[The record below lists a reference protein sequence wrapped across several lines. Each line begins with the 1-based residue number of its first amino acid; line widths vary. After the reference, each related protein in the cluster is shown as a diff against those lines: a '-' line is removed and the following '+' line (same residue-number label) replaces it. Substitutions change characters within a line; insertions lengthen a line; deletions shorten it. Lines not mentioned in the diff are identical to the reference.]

1 MHPGSHDAAV
11 LLTLNIGSS
20 SIKFGVFSATNES
33 KRLLTGQFD
42 DRDGRFVWTRLGHD
56 GQPTKR
62 QEIEVERFIDKTR
75 CESVLQQIFKLLR
88 SDELDLRTIVHRVV
102 HGGGNYHGP
111 ALIDENTIETLETF
125 ASWAP
130 LHQPECLRAIRL
142 TKQSHPEVPQIACF
156 DTSFHRTMPKETAEY
171 AIPRHLT
178 ERGIRRY
185 GFHGLSFQSVLRQ
198 LQELEPRLAKGRVVM
213 AHLGGGSSLCGL
225 QAGQSIGTTMGLTPL
240 DGLPMATRC
249 GSLDPG
255 VVLHLM
261 LGEHMTGEQIS
272 QMLYQESGLRG
283 VSRTSG
289 DMRTLLASSA
299 VESKDAVRL
308 YVHRVAREI
317 GALFVDLQ
325 GLDGLVFTG
334 GIGENSPEIREMV
347 CQRLKSL
354 GVAITPAANAGSDRR
369 ISDERSAIAVW
380 RLHSDEESEMA
391 RQAILYGNHR
401 NSV

>member
-1 MHPGSHDAAV
+1 MNPGSHDADV

-20 SIKFGVFSATNES
+20 SIKFAVFSATYET
-33 KRLLTGQFD
+33 KRFLTGQFD
-42 DRDGRFVWTRLGHD
+42 DRDGTFAWTRFCID

-62 QEIEVERFIDKTR
+62 HEVEIESCTDESR
-75 CESVLQQIFKLLR
+75 CEVVLQHIFKLLR
-88 SDELDLRTIVHRVV
+88 SEELDLRAIVHRVV

-111 ALIDENTIETLETF
+111 TLIDQNTIETLETF
-125 ASWAP
+125 ATWAP
-130 LHQPECLRAIRL
+130 LHQPECLRAIRQ

-156 DTSFHRTMPKETAEY
+156 DTAFHHTMPKEAAEY
-171 AIPRHLT
+171 AIPRYLT

-198 LQELEPRLAKGRVVM
+198 LQELEPRLAKGRVVI

-272 QMLYQESGLRG
+272 QMLYRESGLRG
-283 VSRTSG
+283 ISQTSG

-299 VESKDAVRL
+299 VESKNAVLL
-308 YVHRVAREI
+308 YAHHVAREI

-354 GVAITPAANAGSDRR
+354 GIAIASVANAGADRR
-369 ISDERSAIAVW
+369 ISDERSAISVW

-391 RQAILYGNHR
+391 RQAILYVGH
-401 NSV
+401 